1 MLLDGFT
8 VPGSMLA
15 PWAVRRKHEMTTRTS
30 LENMGIFG
38 YFSGMLL
45 DFHGIF

>member
-8 VPGSMLA
+8 VPGAMLA
-15 PWAVRRKHEMTTRTS
+15 PWAVRRKHGMTTRTS
-30 LENMGIFG
+30 LENMGIF
-38 YFSGMLL
+38 SGMLF